1 MLQSPIYFLNIN
13 TQQRGEERGPGKT
26 ATTRCTKVE
35 RGRLWEVDICEC
47 GFRRFFPCDG
57 LSDG

>member
-13 TQQRGEERGPGKT
+13 TQGPGKT

-47 GFRRFFPCDG
+47 GFRSFFPC
-57 LSDG
+57 